1 MVVATA
7 ISGPAQV
14 YMTSSL
20 SLAMVLPTTFT
31 MDSTWAPRDFASR
44 RAKRVSMVS
53 PDWLMT
59 MAMVLS
65 VTMGLE

>member
-1 MVVATA
+1 
-7 ISGPAQV
+7 
-14 YMTSSL
+14 
-20 SLAMVLPTTFT
+20 MVLPTTFT
-31 MDSTWAPRDFASR
+31 MDSTWAPRFFASR